1 MSIGRRFRIAALV
14 GLLPVAIIIVN
25 LAIRGNDLVVEA
37 WHVPVIMGLY
47 WGLTTV
53 LAFGVISLG
62 AWLAPGAIARWNLLR
77 EGHPDWPRPDEF
89 RTEIDAVT
97 GLPVVTWIEGWQTAP
112 RRCFIQ
118 EDVRTG
124 ELLFACTDPRPASW
138 RERAVSWHGYAVL
151 SAAVAIPLMALLV
164 RAQTYHY
171 GEEMPP
177 LLVFLGVLML
187 ELVVVAIVLGV
198 KALHRRCMLA
208 SGHSSDQCRTLG
220 APWAAL
226 EGFLLSDEATLYG
239 AARQSRDGGRNNRVL
254 LAVFGLAAPRFE
266 VSNHRWSA
274 DTMAELNRV
283 LNLEFIAKRAAHIA
297 RYSSLRGRT
306 DTDKHDGAQ
315 VGGVPQRLA

>member
-1 MSIGRRFRIAALV
+1 MGIGRRLRIASLV

-25 LAIRGNDLVVEA
+25 LAMRGKDLVGEA
-37 WHVPVIMGLY
+37 WHVPAIMMLY
-47 WGLTTV
+47 WGVTTF

-62 AWLAPGAIARWNLLR
+62 AWLAPGAIARWSLLL

-97 GLPVVTWIEGWQTAP
+97 GLPAVNWIEGWQTAP
-112 RRCFIQ
+112 RRCFIH

-124 ELLFACTDPRPASW
+124 ELLFACTDPRPAAW
-138 RERAVSWHGYAVL
+138 WEPAVRWHGYAVL
-151 SAAVAIPLMALLV
+151 AAAVAVPIMALLM
-164 RAQTYHY
+164 RAQTYRY

-187 ELVVVAIVLGV
+187 ELVVVAIVLGI
-198 KALHRRCMLA
+198 KGLHRRWMLA
-208 SGHSSDQCRTLG
+208 IGHGFDEGRTLV

-239 AARQSRDGGRNNRVL
+239 AARQNRDSGRNNRVL

-266 VSNHRWSA
+266 VSNHSWSA

-283 LNLEFIAKRAAHIA
+283 LNLEFIAKRAEHIA
-297 RYSSLRGRT
+297 RYLSHRDGR
-306 DTDKHDGAQ
+306 DGDPHRGAQ
-315 VGGVPQRLA
+315 DEGVPQRLA